1 MKIRKLTDA
10 IALPL
15 FEQIGKKLIGLTI
28 QGILNIG
35 MN

>member
-1 MKIRKLTDA
+1 MKIKKLTEA
-10 IALPL
+10 FALPL

-28 QGILNIG
+28 QKILNIG